1 MDYGM
6 LFLFFVD
13 VVFMVI
19 KFFYRRK
26 DDLIIGKCIIWVFIG
41 KEKFG
46 ILFFIVVV
54 KMSFYVKFGKVLYF
68 IYVNF

>member
-1 MDYGM
+1 M
-6 LFLFFVD
+6 LVLFFDD
-13 VVFMVI
+13 VVFLVI

-46 ILFFIVVV
+46 ILFLLLV
-54 KMSFYVKFGKVLYF
+54 
-68 IYVNF
+68 